1 MKKVDGYLKQFDI
14 QFSGLK
20 LGSHEYEFEL
30 GKMFFERFK
39 IEDVNDGKV
48 HVNFTLLKRVNGL
61 ELDFEFNGTLNG
73 ACDRCLESL
82 DFPIV
87 GENSIQV
94 KFGDKHDEEN
104 DELFVIAPEEYK
116 IDVAPLLYEFISLQ
130 VPLRKVHEEDECNPE
145 VIARL
150 HNSST
155 EDVKEQDN
163 DTPSVWDKLKN
174 LK

>member
-1 MKKVDGYLKQFDI
+1 MK
-14 QFSGLK
+14 
-20 LGSHEYEFEL
+20 
-30 GKMFFERFK
+30 
-39 IEDVNDGKV
+39 
-48 HVNFTLLKRVNGL
+48 
-61 ELDFEFNGTLNG
+61 
-73 ACDRCLESL
+73 
-82 DFPIV
+82 
-87 GENSIQV
+87 V

-130 VPLRKVHEEDECNPE
+130 VPLRKVHEEDDCNPE